1 MLSELKTET
10 TNVNDNR
17 YSRAALHN
25 TQYAKEVTRRRRRVT
40 TTVSSNDGVAAAVS
54 LPRQR
59 CSDRQ
64 LAKAVASTRAAAQAN
79 PAGRDLTL
87 DFLAGSETE
96 VTAAPESNFHRL
108 STVSDR

>member
-1 MLSELKTET
+1 
-10 TNVNDNR
+10 
-17 YSRAALHN
+17 
-25 TQYAKEVTRRRRRVT
+25 
-40 TTVSSNDGVAAAVS
+40 

-64 LAKAVASTRAAAQAN
+64 LAKAVASKRAAAQAD

-87 DFLAGSETE
+87 DSLAGSGTVE

>member
-1 MLSELKTET
+1 M
-10 TNVNDNR
+10 
-17 YSRAALHN
+17 
-25 TQYAKEVTRRRRRVT
+25 
-40 TTVSSNDGVAAAVS
+40 
-54 LPRQR
+54 PRQR

-79 PAGRDLTL
+79 PAGRDITL